1 MTCSAAQAGGGAR
14 FVLRTSTQAD
24 DPDRLWLDAGIDA
37 AGAASTTL
45 AALFIGM
52 AALVATT
59 RWQLDR
65 NRYHQWDI
73 ELERILVDAGGR
85 ANGTEFGRA
94 P

>member
-1 MTCSAAQAGGGAR
+1 
-14 FVLRTSTQAD
+14 
-24 DPDRLWLDAGIDA
+24 
-37 AGAASTTL
+37 
-45 AALFIGM
+45 M
-52 AALVATT
+52 AALVAAA

-73 ELERILVDAGGR
+73 ELERILGDAGGR